1 MTEKKFNLWFSIFLL
16 AGMITVVIIDTLFE
30 IKNPDARLAMLL
42 IAGLGAVMG
51 VVNIVL
57 SANGNIWT
65 FVFGLVDVLCCSII
79 YLDSGIIGTFALHV
93 LYFLPMQFVGWWQ
106 WRKRGAG
113 VKAELNDKGEMETAK
128 VRARRLSL
136 KNWGYLAVGFIVGTC
151 FTYFL
156 LYFID
161 LSQFNAGHIVEI
173 DKSKILLDA
182 VVVTLNILGQVLM
195 SVAYMEQWY
204 IWNLVNIFSIL
215 LWINRL
221 ASPEAGGYAIVMLI
235 KYIFYL
241 LNSING
247 LRIWFRLSRKAA

>member
-136 KNWGYLAVGFIVGTC
+136 KNWVY
-151 FTYFL
+151 
-156 LYFID
+156 
-161 LSQFNAGHIVEI
+161 
-173 DKSKILLDA
+173 
-182 VVVTLNILGQVLM
+182 
-195 SVAYMEQWY
+195 
-204 IWNLVNIFSIL
+204 
-215 LWINRL
+215 
-221 ASPEAGGYAIVMLI
+221 
-235 KYIFYL
+235 
-241 LNSING
+241 
-247 LRIWFRLSRKAA
+247 